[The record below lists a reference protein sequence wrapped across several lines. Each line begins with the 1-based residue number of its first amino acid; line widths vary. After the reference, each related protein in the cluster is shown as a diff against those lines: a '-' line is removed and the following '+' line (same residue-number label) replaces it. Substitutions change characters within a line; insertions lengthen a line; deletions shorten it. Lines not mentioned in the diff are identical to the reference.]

1 MNGFIKYMSGL
12 FKGVWSL
19 LVGMKVT
26 GSYFFRPWT
35 IVTRKYPENRKK
47 LKMFD
52 AFKGELMMP
61 HNERNEHKCT
71 GCGICELNCPNGT
84 IEVITRMDVLEDGK
98 KKKALE
104 KYIYR
109 LGMCTFCNLCVTTCP
124 SSAIDWG
131 KDFEQAVFSRAVLN
145 KILNQEGSKL
155 MKGVE

>member
-12 FKGVWSL
+12 FHGVWTL

-52 AFKGELMMP
+52 RYKGVLIMP
-61 HNERNEHKCT
+61 HNEENQNKCT
-71 GCGICELNCPNGT
+71 GCGICELNCPNGS
-84 IEVITRMDVLEDGK
+84 IEVLTYMAVLDDGK
-98 KKKALE
+98 KKKTLD
-104 KYIYR
+104 KYIYH

-124 SSAIDWG
+124 SDAITWG
-131 KDFEQAVFSRAVLN
+131 KDFEQAVFSRAALN
-145 KILNQEGSKL
+145 KILNNEGSTL